1 MNLWK
6 RVRRWFIAGL
16 IFLAPAYITFLAVA
30 WLLEHLDTPARE
42 LLAKYTGVSIP
53 GTGIILTLAF
63 ILIAGAI
70 ASNIAL
76 RQIIRWFELLLDRI
90 PLVRTLY
97 SGVKQLI
104 APFGEEGESSTFSSV
119 VIVEYPSP
127 GMYSLGF
134 LIKAQAARTEDG
146 TTLSAV
152 LVPTNHLHLG
162 NVVLVRAEHLH
173 KVDLNAEEGLKFL
186 VSMGAA
192 LEKPL
197 KFEKL
202 GPFRSGPGADNDV
215 TGRHDTKPV

>member
-30 WLLEHLDTPARE
+30 WLLEHLDRPARE
-42 LLAKYTGVSIP
+42 MVASWTGYSIP
-53 GTGIILTLAF
+53 GTGVVLTVAF

-76 RQIIRWFELLLDRI
+76 RGLLSWFEAALDRI

-104 APFGEEGESSTFSSV
+104 APFGEEDGASTFSSV

-127 GMYSLGF
+127 GLFSLGF
-134 LIKAQAARTEDG
+134 LIKANAAQAEG
-146 TTLSAV
+146 GSTLSAV

-162 NVVLVRAEHLH
+162 NVVLVRSEQLH
-173 KVDLNAEEGLKFL
+173 KVELTAEEGLKFL

-197 KFEKL
+197 QLSPMPTVSVADPAK
-202 GPFRSGPGADNDV
+202 PG
-215 TGRHDTKPV
+215 

>member
-30 WLLEHLDTPARE
+30 YLLEHLDRPARE
-42 LLAKYTGVSIP
+42 LVAGWTGYNIP
-53 GTGIILTLAF
+53 GLGVVLTVGLILV
-63 ILIAGAI
+63 AGAI

-76 RQIIRWFELLLDRI
+76 RGILRWVETALDRI

-104 APFGEEGESSTFSSV
+104 APFGEEEGKRTFSSV
-119 VIVEYPSP
+119 VMVEYPSA
-127 GMYSLGF
+127 GLYSLGF
-134 LIKAQAARTEDG
+134 LIKPNAARTEDG
-146 TTLSAV
+146 SQLSAV

-162 NVVLVRAEHLH
+162 NVVLVKAAQMH
-173 KVDLNAEEGLKFL
+173 KVELSAEDGLKFL

-197 KFEKL
+197 ALERMRNAL
-202 GPFRSGPGADNDV
+202 EA
-215 TGRHDTKPV
+215 TGEHKKPV